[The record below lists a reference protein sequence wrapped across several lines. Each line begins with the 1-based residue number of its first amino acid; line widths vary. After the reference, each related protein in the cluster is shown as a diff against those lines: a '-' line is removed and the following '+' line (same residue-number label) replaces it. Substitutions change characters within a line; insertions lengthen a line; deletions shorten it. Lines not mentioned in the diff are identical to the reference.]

1 MDGGGANLHYAMEH
15 FLKIYVGSKKQYSAQ
30 NKSSFA
36 HCVCTPMLHSSLARG
51 LCELFV
57 FSQLIPRRLFDPSCY
72 YIIYNSFPKI
82 QSGYLCKPTDNTFG
96 VEFTAFKLRDAGSG
110 ATLFEV
116 VSYYGSIASDKR
128 WEGCLLVLEKNFAN
142 STTVLALQK
151 SYEGSIYAD
160 ERQRDDPIAFPSCTL
175 KQAKPDDAPA
185 DVPDDSDD
193 SGRFVQYQFPPAFL
207 QLRQVGAT

>member
-1 MDGGGANLHYAMEH
+1 M
-15 FLKIYVGSKKQYSAQ
+15 
-30 NKSSFA
+30 
-36 HCVCTPMLHSSLARG
+36 
-51 LCELFV
+51 
-57 FSQLIPRRLFDPSCY
+57 
-72 YIIYNSFPKI
+72 
-82 QSGYLCKPTDNTFG
+82 
-96 VEFTAFKLRDAGSG
+96 
-110 ATLFEV
+110 
-116 VSYYGSIASDKR
+116 SYHGSIASDKR